1 NGPPNERKIVKL
13 CEYAAK
19 NPFRIPKIAK
29 HLEERCYKELRC
41 EHIKFINVVME
52 AYNKAYF
59 AVSLL
64 NVVNELLDNPK
75 HDVLRIIGCQTLTRF
90 IYSQVDGTYTYNIED
105 LIHKVCTLARET
117 GEEHEKRC
125 LRASSLQCLSAMVWF
140 MAEYSHIF
148 VDFDEIV
155 QVTLDNYEPDTQNE
169 DDEERGEPYHN
180 WVDEVVRCEGR
191 IGPDVGS
198 EIPGCTTIRPRP
210 QKKDPSL
217 LTRFKILSFYYVAIR
232 NLPVREEIE
241 IPKVWAQI
249 CIQRMIEL
257 AKEST
262 TMRRV
267 LDPMFIYFDTKRHW
281 VPRNGLAIMVLS
293 DMCYFVE
300 NPGDQQLIL
309 STVIHHLD
317 HKNVSHD
324 SQIKSNVV
332 QIATSLARQIR
343 SEAELSDI
351 GFVSDL
357 CRHLRKSL
365 QVTAESVR
373 VEDLNV
379 NISLQSAIEDCLLE
393 TAKGIAD
400 ARPLFDMMAITLEKL
415 PAVKVVV
422 RATIG
427 SLIILAHMV
436 SLASISTLSQQVFP
450 EVLLVQLLK
459 TMLYP
464 DVEVRA
470 AAHQIFSVLLIPS
483 SNPHHDVCKNR
494 RRWHSDTASAFA
506 SITALLE
513 RLRREKDGTKVQK
526 HGISV
531 QDDFKEREVAEED
544 RKPGRAL
551 KNSPNFHKISSIFD
565 RTTGSTSLAVAEPSI
580 MKFSEDQISQ
590 LLSAFWVQANFP
602 DNLPSNVEAIA
613 HSYCL
618 TLISLRLK
626 NPNNNIVV
634 RFFQLPLSLRSMSL
648 NSNSGMWPPA
658 YQRLVLILSTA
669 MLSFA
674 AKIYQIPDL
683 IELVKSLV
691 EYDVDPYVSISGDFQ
706 IYVKPRADV
715 REYGSVAD
723 NQEATSLLHHLR
735 NKIGETDKI
744 LVDSLVQS
752 LSSIT
757 ELEADEVVKQL
768 SEPFTPDDAF
778 MFGPHSVL
786 DFEGIQGIANSKET
800 LSCDGDFPTNSMA
813 EDDVTSKSSVA
824 DLSCFI
830 PKMPASPSMSH
841 IISIGQLLESALEVA
856 GQVAGTS
863 ISTSPLPYSAMA
875 SQCEALGI
883 GARKKLSSWLTHE
896 IHCTKTA
903 ENLFPALPV
912 GGGHAEINKV
922 HNGGGAVAV
931 HQGALPPP
939 PSMDPWLALR
949 LPPASPF
956 DNFLRAARC

>member
-1 NGPPNERKIVKL
+1 
-13 CEYAAK
+13 
-19 NPFRIPKIAK
+19 
-29 HLEERCYKELRC
+29 
-41 EHIKFINVVME
+41 
-52 AYNKAYF
+52 
-59 AVSLL
+59 
-64 NVVNELLDNPK
+64 
-75 HDVLRIIGCQTLTRF
+75 
-90 IYSQVDGTYTYNIED
+90 
-105 LIHKVCTLARET
+105 
-117 GEEHEKRC
+117 
-125 LRASSLQCLSAMVWF
+125 
-140 MAEYSHIF
+140 
-148 VDFDEIV
+148 
-155 QVTLDNYEPDTQNE
+155 
-169 DDEERGEPYHN
+169 
-180 WVDEVVRCEGR
+180 
-191 IGPDVGS
+191 
-198 EIPGCTTIRPRP
+198 
-210 QKKDPSL
+210 
-217 LTRFKILSFYYVAIR
+217 
-232 NLPVREEIE
+232 
-241 IPKVWAQI
+241 
-249 CIQRMIEL
+249 
-257 AKEST
+257 
-262 TMRRV
+262 
-267 LDPMFIYFDTKRHW
+267 
-281 VPRNGLAIMVLS
+281 
-293 DMCYFVE
+293 
-300 NPGDQQLIL
+300 
-309 STVIHHLD
+309 
-317 HKNVSHD
+317 
-324 SQIKSNVV
+324 
-332 QIATSLARQIR
+332 
-343 SEAELSDI
+343 
-351 GFVSDL
+351 
-357 CRHLRKSL
+357 
-365 QVTAESVR
+365 
-373 VEDLNV
+373 EDLNV

-626 NPNNNIVV
+626 LAEDMIC
-634 RFFQLPLSLRSMSL
+634 FLL
-648 NSNSGMWPPA
+648 
-658 YQRLVLILSTA
+658 LIG
-669 MLSFA
+669 
-674 AKIYQIPDL
+674 
-683 IELVKSLV
+683 
-691 EYDVDPYVSISGDFQ
+691 VDPYVSISGDFQ